1 MTLKVAIAQM
11 NIALGQPEVNEQT
24 VAKYAQKASEAGADI
39 LIYPEMWN
47 TGYALTDLPQLVD
60 NDGERSRHLLARLAK
75 TYQLNIVGGSV
86 ATMRDGRFFN
96 TMFVFNQLGQQ
107 VSRYDKAHLFGL
119 MNEEKYIAAGSQPN
133 TFGLAGVLSAGVIC
147 YDIRFPE
154 WVRTMMS
161 SGPQAILYVSAEWPI
176 QRIAQWQILLQARAI
191 ENQAFVV
198 AANRVGSDRDNTFG
212 GRSLV
217 IDPLGNIVAQGT
229 DADDMLVTADIDIA
243 DETAIRGQIP
253 VFSDR
258 RPDLYR

>member
-24 VAKYAQKASEAGADI
+24 VAQYAQKASEAGADI

-47 TGYALTDLPQLVD
+47 TGYALTDLPQLAD
-60 NDGERSRHLLARLAK
+60 NDGEQSRHLLARLAK

-133 TFGLAGVLSAGVIC
+133 TFELAGVLSSGVIC

-198 AANRVGSDRDNTFG
+198 AANRVGSGRDNTFG

-229 DADDMLVTADIDIA
+229 DADDMLVIADIDIA
-243 DETAIRGQIP
+243 DEAAIRGQIP

>member
-24 VAKYAQKASEAGADI
+24 VAQYAQKASEAGADI

-47 TGYALTDLPQLVD
+47 TGYALTDLPQLAD
-60 NDGERSRHLLARLAK
+60 NDGEQSRHLLARLAK

-133 TFGLAGVLSAGVIC
+133 TFELAGVLSSGVIC

-154 WVRTMMS
+154 WLRTMMS

-229 DADDMLVTADIDIA
+229 DVDDMLVIADIDIA

>member
-24 VAKYAQKASEAGADI
+24 VAQYAQKASEAGADI

-47 TGYALTDLPQLVD
+47 TGYALTDLTQLAD
-60 NDGERSRHLLARLAK
+60 NDGEQSRHLLARLAK

-133 TFGLAGVLSAGVIC
+133 TFELAGVLSSGVIC

-217 IDPLGNIVAQGT
+217 IDSLGNIVAQGT
-229 DADDMLVTADIDIA
+229 DVDDMLVIADIDIA

>member
-1 MTLKVAIAQM
+1 M
-11 NIALGQPEVNEQT
+11 
-24 VAKYAQKASEAGADI
+24 AKYAQKASEAGADI

-47 TGYALTDLPQLVD
+47 TGYALTDLPQLAD

-86 ATMRDGRFFN
+86 ATTRDGRFFN

-161 SGPQAILYVSAEWPI
+161 SGPQAILYVSAESVSYTHLTLPT
-176 QRIAQWQILLQARAI
+176 
-191 ENQAFVV
+191 N
-198 AANRVGSDRDNTFG
+198 
-212 GRSLV
+212 
-217 IDPLGNIVAQGT
+217 
-229 DADDMLVTADIDIA
+229 
-243 DETAIRGQIP
+243 
-253 VFSDR
+253 
-258 RPDLYR
+258 

>member
-24 VAKYAQKASEAGADI
+24 VAQYAQKASEAGADI

-47 TGYALTDLPQLVD
+47 TGYALTDLPQLAD
-60 NDGERSRHLLARLAK
+60 NDGEQSRHLLARLAK

-133 TFGLAGVLSAGVIC
+133 TFELAGVLSSGVIC

-229 DADDMLVTADIDIA
+229 DVDDMLVIADIDIA